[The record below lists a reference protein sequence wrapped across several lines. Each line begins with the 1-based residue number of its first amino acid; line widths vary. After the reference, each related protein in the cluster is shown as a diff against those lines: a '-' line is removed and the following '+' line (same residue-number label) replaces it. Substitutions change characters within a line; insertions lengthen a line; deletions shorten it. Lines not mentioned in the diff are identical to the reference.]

1 MAYINNN
8 GNLILAEEFNV
19 KHTSRAFNFGD
30 GVFETIRIKQGKIVR
45 FEAHYERLMKGAK
58 AIKIKEHPE
67 YTMDFF
73 RDQIMA
79 LIELNQVY
87 AGGRCK
93 LSLDRADGGTYSPV
107 SNQAQFLIELWPI
120 EMDDFRLNHKGL
132 EIDIYKEMALTK
144 TPLSP
149 FKTKNALFKVLAS
162 IHAASMRVD
171 DLLLQNEKGNLI
183 ESTNSN
189 LFIVSNGI
197 IYTPGM
203 DEGCIAGTMRM
214 HIINLAVTHGIRVYE
229 CPILPQNLLSADE
242 IFLTNAIQGVRW
254 VGSYKT
260 KAFRNETSKILLEWL
275 NEETRS

>member
-19 KHTSRAFNFGD
+19 KFTSRAFNFGD

-58 AIKIKEHPE
+58 AIKIKEHPD

-73 RDQIMA
+73 QDQIMA
-79 LIELNQVY
+79 LIELNKVY

-120 EMDDFRLNHKGL
+120 EMDDFKLNDKGL
-132 EIDIYKEMALTK
+132 EIDIYKEMALIK

-162 IHAASMRVD
+162 IHAESMRVD

>member
-19 KHTSRAFNFGD
+19 KYTSRAFNFGD

-58 AIKIKEHPE
+58 AIKIKEHPD

-73 RDQIMA
+73 QDQIMA

-120 EMDDFRLNHKGL
+120 EMDDFRLNDKGL

-162 IHAASMRVD
+162 IHAESMRVD

-214 HIINLAVTHGIRVYE
+214 HIINAAVTHGIRVYE

>member
-58 AIKIKEHPE
+58 AIKIKQHSE

-162 IHAASMRVD
+162 IHAESMRVD

>member
-19 KHTSRAFNFGD
+19 KYTSRAFNFGD

-58 AIKIKEHPE
+58 AIKIKEHPD

-73 RDQIMA
+73 QDQIMA

-120 EMDDFRLNHKGL
+120 EMDDFKLNDKGL
-132 EIDIYKEMALTK
+132 EIDIYKEMALIK

-162 IHAASMRVD
+162 IHAESMRVD